1 MVVKKAVVTGLTV
14 LGVAGMVFGTQA
26 WSYLRTGVSNVQTAV
41 QSEVPIA
48 FELDRARGEVEQLL
62 PEIRKSLHVVAEEQV
77 EVEHLKSAL
86 NAKSSALAEQQ
97 QSLVTLTTDLKSER
111 THFVYAGSS
120 YDRPELEKDLA
131 ERFNRF
137 KIAEESLKKEREM
150 LVMKERALKV
160 HQDTLE
166 KMLSQKKTL
175 EMELDRLQARLRTVE
190 SRKQISSLSIDDS
203 KLAQVKAM
211 IGTIDKKL
219 DVEDAVLNAEGNFA
233 DLIPITKPEINP
245 IDIVAQVE
253 SHLNPNPITP
263 PAPPEVELVSA
274 TGDPE
279 ASK

>member
-1 MVVKKAVVTGLTV
+1 M
-14 LGVAGMVFGTQA
+14 
-26 WSYLRTGVSNVQTAV
+26 
-41 QSEVPIA
+41 
-48 FELDRARGEVEQLL
+48 
-62 PEIRKSLHVVAEEQV
+62 VAEEQV

-86 NAKSSALAEQQ
+86 NVKSSALAEQQ

-166 KMLSQKKTL
+166 QMLSQKKTL

-245 IDIVAQVE
+245 VDIVAQVE

-274 TGDPE
+274 TNEPE

>member
-1 MVVKKAVVTGLTV
+1 MVVKKAVVTGLAV
-14 LGVAGMVFGTQA
+14 LGAAGVVFGTQA
-26 WSYLRTGVSNVQTAV
+26 FSYIRTGVSNVQNAV
-41 QSEVPIA
+41 QAEVPIG
-48 FELDRARGEVEQLL
+48 FELDRARNEVQQLL

-77 EVEHLKSAL
+77 EVEHLKAALTNKSA
-86 NAKSSALAEQQ
+86 ALAEQQ
-97 QSLVTLTTDLKSER
+97 QSLVTLTSDLKSDR
-111 THFVYAGSS
+111 TQFVYAGST
-120 YDRPELEKDLA
+120 YERPELEKDLA

-137 KIAEESLKKEREM
+137 KIAEESLKKEREL

-190 SRKQISSLSIDDS
+190 SRKQISALAIDDS
-203 KLAQVKAM
+203 KLAQVQAM

-233 DLIPITKPEINP
+233 DLIPVTKPEINP
-245 IDIVAQVE
+245 VDIVAQVE
-253 SHLNPNPITP
+253 AHLHGPTSP

-274 TGDPE
+274 SDDPE
-279 ASK
+279 SSK

>member
-1 MVVKKAVVTGLTV
+1 MVVKKAVVTGLAV
-14 LGVAGMVFGTQA
+14 LGAAGLVLGTQA
-26 WSYLRTGVSNVQTAV
+26 YSYIRTGVSNVQSAV
-41 QSEVPIA
+41 QAEVPIG
-48 FELDRARGEVEQLL
+48 FELDRARNEVQLLL

-77 EVEHLKSAL
+77 EVEHLKAAL
-86 NAKSSALAEQQ
+86 EAKGTALAEQH
-97 QSLVTLTTDLKSER
+97 QSLVTLTNDLKSDR
-111 THFVYAGSS
+111 THFVYAGSN
-120 YDRPELEKDLA
+120 YDRPELEKDLT

-150 LVMKERALKV
+150 LVMKTRALTV

-175 EMELDRLQARLRTVE
+175 ELELDRLQARLRTVE
-190 SRKQISSLSIDDS
+190 SRKSISSLSIDDS

-219 DVEDAVLNAEGNFA
+219 DVEDAILDAEGNFS
-233 DLIPITKPEINP
+233 DLIPITKPAINP
-245 IDIVAQVE
+245 VDIVAQVE
-253 SHLNPNPITP
+253 AHLSPSPLAP

-274 TGDPE
+274 TTEPE

>member
-1 MVVKKAVVTGLTV
+1 MVLKKTVMTGLTV

-86 NAKSSALAEQQ
+86 NVKSSALAEQQ

-166 KMLSQKKTL
+166 QMLSQKKTL

-245 IDIVAQVE
+245 VDIVAQVE

-274 TGDPE
+274 TNEPE